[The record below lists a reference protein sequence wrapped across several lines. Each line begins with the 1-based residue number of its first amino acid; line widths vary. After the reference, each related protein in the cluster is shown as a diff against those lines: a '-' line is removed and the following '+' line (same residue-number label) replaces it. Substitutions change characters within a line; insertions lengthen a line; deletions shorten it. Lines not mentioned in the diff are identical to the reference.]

1 MTTPDDRADDTP
13 DGIEARG
20 LDVEIDRTP
29 ILHDVDLRIRPG
41 AFTAVV
47 GPNGCGKSTF
57 LRTLVRLL
65 RPAGGRVDLDGRDL
79 RAWPARQAARRI
91 ALLPQSAQAPAG
103 ITVRDLVARG
113 RFPHQSLL
121 RQWSADDERAVS
133 GALAAVGMTDLAERL
148 VDDLSG
154 GQRQRVWIGMVLA
167 QQTEIV
173 LLDEPTTFLDIAHQ
187 LEVLELARALVTE
200 QGRTVV
206 AVLHDLQQ
214 AARYADELVV
224 LSHGRVVAQGTPDGI
239 LTRELLAD
247 VFGVQARLLRD
258 EVGGLLVVPYGASP
272 PDLSSV
278 PPAVR

>member
-1 MTTPDDRADDTP
+1 MTQSMDSSNGIRA
-13 DGIEARG
+13 AG
-20 LDVEIDRTP
+20 LDVQIDRTP

-41 AFTAVV
+41 AFTAIV

-65 RPAGGRVDLDGRDL
+65 RPSGGEVDLDGRDL
-79 RAWPARQAARRI
+79 RDWPAKEAARRI

-103 ITVRDLVARG
+103 ITVRDLIARG

-121 RQWSADDERAVS
+121 RQWSIDDERAVA
-133 GALAAVGMTDLAERL
+133 GAIAAIGMADMADRL
-148 VDDLSG
+148 VEDLSG
-154 GQRQRVWIGMVLA
+154 GQRQRVWIAMVLA

-200 QGRTVV
+200 QQRTVV

-224 LSHGRVVAQGTPDGI
+224 LAEGRVVAQGAPDDI
-239 LTRELLAD
+239 LTRELVAE
-247 VFGVQARLLRD
+247 VFGVQARLIRD
-258 EVGGLLVVPYGASP
+258 EVGGLLVVPYGSP
-272 PDLSSV
+272 KPDLSSV